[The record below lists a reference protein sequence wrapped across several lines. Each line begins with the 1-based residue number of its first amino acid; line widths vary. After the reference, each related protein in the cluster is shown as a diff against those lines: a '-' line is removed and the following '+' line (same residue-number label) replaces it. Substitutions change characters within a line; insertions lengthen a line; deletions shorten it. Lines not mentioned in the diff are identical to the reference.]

1 MMDPFAVTKYIVIS
15 TVVTVGSVSPELS
28 IIDFPYSCDKIYI
41 STAIAGFITISFG
54 GSLMENAF
62 AGSLM
67 NTYKDELLKT

>member
-1 MMDPFAVTKYIVIS
+1 MMDPFAITKYIVIG
-15 TVVTVGSVSPELS
+15 TVVTIGSVSSKLF
-28 IIDFPYSCDKIYI
+28 IIDFPYSCDKAYI

-62 AGSLM
+62 GGSLM